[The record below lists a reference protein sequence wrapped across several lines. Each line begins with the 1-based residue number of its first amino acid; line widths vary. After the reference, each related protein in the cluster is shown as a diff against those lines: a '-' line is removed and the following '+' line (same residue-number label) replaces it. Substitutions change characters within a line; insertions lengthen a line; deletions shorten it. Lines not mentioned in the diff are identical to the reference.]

1 MNNFL
6 AIDTGLKY
14 LTVMAVKE
22 GQTFYS
28 HLPDCAMK
36 HSVLLMEEVDKVLK
50 QADLSP
56 AECDFFAAVVGP
68 GSFTGIRIG
77 ISTIK
82 GFCLAA
88 GKPSL
93 PVTSF
98 ETMAYND
105 VDGNKLLCLVD
116 ALHGR
121 YYACGYETA
130 SYDGSPRLPAAALR
144 EIFPPSY
151 LEEAEVLRL
160 VSEENYLP
168 CAFERLP
175 LADKTQVRLLD
186 PVAGLR
192 DSILALM
199 RSEENFGELKAVYI
213 RKSQAEEQLGV

>member
-1 MNNFL
+1 
-6 AIDTGLKY
+6 
-14 LTVMAVKE
+14 
-22 GQTFYS
+22 
-28 HLPDCAMK
+28 
-36 HSVLLMEEVDKVLK
+36 MEEVDKVLK

-160 VSEENYLP
+160 ISEEKYLP

-192 DSILALM
+192 NSILALM

>member
-22 GQTFYS
+22 GKTFYS

-98 ETMAYND
+98 ETMAYNG

-130 SYDGSPRLPAAALR
+130 LYGGSARLRAAPR

-175 LADKTQVRLLD
+175 FADKTQVRLLD

-213 RKSQAEEQLGV
+213 RKSQAEEQLGL

>member
-1 MNNFL
+1 M
-6 AIDTGLKY
+6 
-14 LTVMAVKE
+14 
-22 GQTFYS
+22 
-28 HLPDCAMK
+28 
-36 HSVLLMEEVDKVLK
+36 
-50 QADLSP
+50 
-56 AECDFFAAVVGP
+56 VGP

-160 VSEENYLP
+160 VSEETIFPARSNDS
-168 CAFERLP
+168 P

-213 RKSQAEEQLGV
+213 RKSQAERTARLIDVPASFASGCFRATEPRIRTSFLFRSVFPVRFGLLSNGKEKAEERSMIRILAFLIRERI